1 MGFSEILD
9 ILVTLLPIIGIG
21 AFFFFYYKSEK
32 VRSATKAVLRFA
44 PFLISLLA
52 SRIKDK
58 KGVFDKHDVFVLLG
72 RLAEHVRETINDPTN
87 VTFDDVQDDLFDF
100 VRREL
105 DTYRAA
111 GVKGVPD
118 VTDDSIRIQ
127 IRVIFLAAQRMASED
142 STGDNSSD

>member
-1 MGFSEILD
+1 MGFDQILG
-9 ILVTLLPIIGIG
+9 ILVTLLPMIGIG

-32 VRSATKAVLRFA
+32 VRSTTKTVLRFVPTLLA
-44 PFLISLLA
+44 LLA
-52 SRIKDK
+52 SRSKDK

-72 RLAEHVRETINDPTN
+72 RLAEHVRETIENPAN
-87 VTFDDVQDDLFDF
+87 ASFDDVQDDLFDF

-105 DTYRAA
+105 DTYREA

-118 VTDDSIRIQ
+118 ITDESIRVQ

-142 STGDNSSD
+142 STGDNSPD